1 MWAKIVKTQGP
12 YWDSYQIF
20 VIGYMWK
27 LWTGH
32 NEHFAQTQ
40 GGNYFYSIYLN
51 REAKNRTLS
60 AATQNGSL
68 SVYAIKPKGAL
79 ECTRVSDDILRWIL
93 TVVVHTGTL
102 SEASSEGILTRGALK
117 RDCCI
122 RRELSVVGAH
132 KQNRRSWDTGMKE
145 ADLMKESALLRRCS
159 TLLGG
164 CAAQMQSLRRYAHK
178 QWVSQVHWR
187 CLEWDGILFSLWGL
201 ALDAAEI

>member
-1 MWAKIVKTQGP
+1 MR
-12 YWDSYQIF
+12 
-20 VIGYMWK
+20 K

-32 NEHFAQTQ
+32 NEHFSQTQ

-51 REAKNRTLS
+51 RETKNRTSS

-102 SEASSEGILTRGALK
+102 SEAPSEGILTWEALK

-122 RRELSVVGAH
+122 RRESSVVGAH
-132 KQNRRSWDTGMKE
+132 KQESPLLRHEDERSRSHEGICAAAEMLHPPGWLCSSDAVTAQKCSHAVSEPSSLTLFRMGWNPVLSLRSRSGRGGDMKE
-145 ADLMKESALLRRCS
+145 TVQRRR
-159 TLLGG
+159 G
-164 CAAQMQSLRRYAHK
+164 QN
-178 QWVSQVHWR
+178 V
-187 CLEWDGILFSLWGL
+187 
-201 ALDAAEI
+201 